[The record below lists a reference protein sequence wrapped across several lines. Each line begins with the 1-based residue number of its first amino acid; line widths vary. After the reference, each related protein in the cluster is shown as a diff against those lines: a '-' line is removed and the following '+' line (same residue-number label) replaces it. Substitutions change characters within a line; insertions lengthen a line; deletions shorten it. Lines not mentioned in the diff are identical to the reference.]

1 MFSYLLKTPI
11 DWNPEESPRP
21 IIFLHGLGLGLVHH
35 HSLVAHLF
43 TEFTDRPVLVPLQ
56 PQSSYD
62 IFHSDY
68 LNPPGRRLMSQRLA
82 NLVRSLGWSM
92 TRKSG
97 EPKLSEDD
105 EVSLLQITKEGVTV
119 VSHSKYV
126 LLSA

>member
-1 MFSYLLKTPI
+1 MPV
-11 DWNPEESPRP
+11 DWNPEKSPRP
-21 IIFLHGLGLGLVHH
+21 IIFLHGLGLGLVHY

-56 PQSSYD
+56 PQSSHD
-62 IFHSDY
+62 IFHPDY

-82 NLVRSLGWSM
+82 NLVQSLGWA
-92 TRKSG
+92 TIGKVG

-105 EVSLLQITKEGVTV
+105 EIRSFRLDDSEKGVTV

-126 LLSA
+126 LSS